1 MGTTGNIMFQSGG
14 QYATELGTIVV
25 YSPPGLIGGEG
36 GAPDRDG
43 IRGTQ
48 VDHLT
53 APRPANRPTSSS
65 ARGHDLRPT
74 DCDRPRPAPMD
85 E

>member
-14 QYATELGTIVV
+14 QYATELGAIVV
-25 YSPPGLIGGEG
+25 YSRPSLI
-36 GAPDRDG
+36 AARSVPRTRDG

-65 ARGHDLRPT
+65 ARGHDLCPKT
-74 DCDRPRPAPMD
+74 AVQLHPAAMD